1 MASVAIEG
9 NAVHIDLSTL
19 DKIWSVHGSLRI
31 PLAHIKSA
39 TVEDENGWD
48 YWWRKIIGTS
58 APGLKTA
65 GTFVADGGL
74 AFLDF
79 GTGRNCVV
87 LEMENERYKFVIV
100 DTDEDPDGVAAEINR
115 RIGR

>member
-1 MASVAIEG
+1 MARVVIEG
-9 NAVHIDLSTL
+9 NALTVDLPTM
-19 DKIWSVHGSLRI
+19 DKVWAMHGSLRI

-39 TVEDENGWD
+39 RVEDESGWD
-48 YWWRKIIGTS
+48 YWWRIIGTN

-65 GTFVADGGL
+65 GTFYTNGGL

-87 LEMENERYKFVIV
+87 LETEHERYKLVIIQ
-100 DTDEDPDGVAAEINR
+100 TDDDPDSVAAEINR